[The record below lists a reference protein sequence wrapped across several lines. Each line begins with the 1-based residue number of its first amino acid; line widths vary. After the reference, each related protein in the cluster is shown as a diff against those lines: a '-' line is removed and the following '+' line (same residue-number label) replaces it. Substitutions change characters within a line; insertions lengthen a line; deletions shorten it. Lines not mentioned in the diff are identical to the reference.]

1 MRPPGGAR
9 GATHR
14 AVPYGSGRRGVLSA
28 LLLVCLL
35 IVAIIGGA
43 LLRIGQ
49 AERQRMAG
57 EERRLQ
63 AEWLVESGLER
74 AAARLAAGEDYS
86 GETWDLAAADLGGP
100 HPARVT
106 IRVEPQANDPKQ
118 RRVRVQADYP
128 RDATLRA
135 RVSKRLL
142 LPAAAPREKPKGA
155 AR

>member
-1 MRPPGGAR
+1 
-9 GATHR
+9 
-14 AVPYGSGRRGVLSA
+14 VLSA

-43 LLRIGQ
+43 LLRIGA
-49 AERQRMAG
+49 AERQRMTG

-74 AAARLAAGEDYS
+74 AAARLAAGGDYA
-86 GETWDLAAADLGGP
+86 GETWDLAPGDLGRS

-106 IRVEPQANDPKQ
+106 IRVEPVANTPE
-118 RRVRVQADYP
+118 RRLVRVQADYP

-135 RVSKRLL
+135 RASKRLE
-142 LPAAAPREKPKGA
+142 LPAGPAEKQKGA
-155 AR
+155 EP